1 MNHRI
6 KQFLVAAAVLGCA
19 HTASAAERNPALD
32 LLVKKGLITAE
43 ERAQALEQAAVAKMA
58 EPAKQTPWY
67 EKMKI
72 DGYTQVRHTEQL
84 NAAAYLTGGLPAD
97 RSVDPNNS
105 FVVRRARF
113 KFQGDFGRVYLYY
126 QTDAAAS
133 VDSGSKRNFGLQT
146 RDIYAD
152 IALDEDKEHRIRAG
166 VSKVPFGWVNMQSSQ
181 NRLAIERPEALNSA
195 VEGERDQGVYYMY
208 ASKEDRALLKKLVKE
223 GYKGS
228 GDYGIF
234 TAGFYSGAGL
244 NRADNNGEVHSIIRY
259 TKPWVAASGQMYEAG
274 LVAYA
279 GRFKVS
285 TADTSTTLRA
295 ALETNIDAN
304 DPRDLSDGFVDRRAA
319 ATFIMYPQPWGI
331 EAEWNVGQ
339 SPTLN
344 DARDNITN
352 GQVEGVTSWSTTST
366 STVSS
371 PSSSP
376 SSAGATTTAPAS
388 SPPTPRSR
396 TLTRSTSASNGSGAR
411 KSSSCSPTPSPRNV
425 RTPAPRIRSSS
436 PTRSAPRSSSS
447 SNTKPDPRTGYASR
461 AGRDAGPPP
470 LAESPTSP
478 DLAVRAVSYP

>member
-58 EPAKQTPWY
+58 EPAKTTPWY

-72 DGYTQVRHTEQL
+72 DGYTQLRHTEQL
-84 NAAAYLTGGLPAD
+84 NGAAYLTGGLPAD

-133 VDSGSKRNFGLQT
+133 VDSGSKGNFGLQT

-285 TADTSTTLRA
+285 TATTSTTSQATLVA
-295 ALETNIDAN
+295 NINAN
-304 DPRDLSDGFVDRRAA
+304 DLRDLSDGFVDRRAA

-352 GQVEGVTSWSTTST
+352 GQVEGGYILVNYQHKYGEQSVFQPFVRWSY
-366 STVSS
+366 
-371 PSSSP
+371 
-376 SSAGATTTAPAS
+376 
-388 SPPTPRSR
+388 
-396 TLTRSTSASNGSGAR
+396 NDGAR
-411 KSSSCSPTPSPRNV
+411 KFATNAPKQNV
-425 RTPAPRIRSSS
+425 NEIDVGFEWKWRKEVELVLSYTFSKERT
-436 PTRSAPRSSSS
+436 
-447 SNTKPDPRTGYASR
+447 NTSTTNPLIIADSQR
-461 AGRDAGPPP
+461 AT
-470 LAESPTSP
+470 LQLQFE
-478 DLAVRAVSYP
+478 Y

>member
-84 NAAAYLTGGLPAD
+84 NGAAYLTGGLPAD

-181 NRLAIERPEALNSA
+181 NRLAIERPEGINSA

-244 NRADNNGEVHSIIRY
+244 NRADNNGEVHSLIRY

-285 TADTSTTLRA
+285 TATTSTTSLA
-295 ALETNIDAN
+295 TLETNINAN

-352 GQVEGVTSWSTTST
+352 GQVEGGYILVNYQHKYGEQSVFQPFVRWSY
-366 STVSS
+366 
-371 PSSSP
+371 
-376 SSAGATTTAPAS
+376 
-388 SPPTPRSR
+388 
-396 TLTRSTSASNGSGAR
+396 NDGAR
-411 KSSSCSPTPSPRNV
+411 KFATNAPKQNINEIDVGFEWKWRKEVELVLSYTFSKE
-425 RTPAPRIRSSS
+425 RT
-436 PTRSAPRSSSS
+436 
-447 SNTKPDPRTGYASR
+447 NTSTTNPLIIADSQR
-461 AGRDAGPPP
+461 AT
-470 LAESPTSP
+470 LQLQFE
-478 DLAVRAVSYP
+478 Y

>member
-58 EPAKQTPWY
+58 EPAKKTPWY

-84 NAAAYLTGGLPAD
+84 NGAAYLTGGLPAD

-181 NRLAIERPEALNSA
+181 NRLAIERPEGINSA

-285 TADTSTTLRA
+285 TADTSTTVKG
-295 ALETNIDAN
+295 ALEANIDAN
-304 DPRDLSDGFVDRRAA
+304 DRRDLSDGFVDRRAA

-339 SPTLN
+339 SPMLN

-352 GQVEGVTSWSTTST
+352 SQVEGGYILVNYQHKYGEQSVFQPFVRWSY
-366 STVSS
+366 
-371 PSSSP
+371 
-376 SSAGATTTAPAS
+376 
-388 SPPTPRSR
+388 
-396 TLTRSTSASNGSGAR
+396 NDGAR
-411 KSSSCSPTPSPRNV
+411 KFATNAPKQNINEIDVGFEWKWRKEVELVLSYTFSKE
-425 RTPAPRIRSSS
+425 RT
-436 PTRSAPRSSSS
+436 
-447 SNTKPDPRTGYASR
+447 NTSTTNPLIIADSQR
-461 AGRDAGPPP
+461 AT
-470 LAESPTSP
+470 LQLQFE
-478 DLAVRAVSYP
+478 Y

>member
-58 EPAKQTPWY
+58 EPAKNTPWY

-84 NAAAYLTGGLPAD
+84 NGAAYLTGGLPAD

-181 NRLAIERPEALNSA
+181 NRLAIERPEGINSA

-285 TADTSTTLRA
+285 TATTSTTA
-295 ALETNIDAN
+295 QATLEANINAN

-344 DARDNITN
+344 DARYNITN
-352 GQVEGVTSWSTTST
+352 GQVEGGYILVNYQHKYGEQSVFQPFVRWSY
-366 STVSS
+366 
-371 PSSSP
+371 
-376 SSAGATTTAPAS
+376 
-388 SPPTPRSR
+388 
-396 TLTRSTSASNGSGAR
+396 NDGAR
-411 KSSSCSPTPSPRNV
+411 KFATNAPKQNINEIDVGFEWKLRKEVELVLSYTFSKE
-425 RTPAPRIRSSS
+425 RT
-436 PTRSAPRSSSS
+436 
-447 SNTKPDPRTGYASR
+447 NTSTTNPLIIADSQR
-461 AGRDAGPPP
+461 AT
-470 LAESPTSP
+470 LQLQFE
-478 DLAVRAVSYP
+478 Y